1 MVDCYLGEI
10 RLFGGPYAP
19 EGWADCTG
27 QLLPVADNQALF
39 SLIGTTYGGD
49 GSTNFRLPDL
59 QGRVAVGAGAGTGL
73 TARAVGQTGG
83 EAAVILGVAN
93 MPAHTH
99 SFTVSNQDGTSP
111 DVLPA
116 PGASGSVVLANMA
129 PVSGGTVATYT
140 DAIVAAANQPQAM
153 ENAIEA
159 VGTAQPHGNI
169 MPSMGMRYIIALQG
183 LYPQRP

>member
-10 RLFGGPYAP
+10 RLFAGPYAP
-19 EGWADCTG
+19 EGWADCNG
-27 QLLPVADNQALF
+27 QLLSLASNQVLF
-39 SLIGTTYGGD
+39 SLIGVTYGGD
-49 GSTNFRLPDL
+49 GRTNFALPNL
-59 QGRVAVGAGAGTGL
+59 GGRVAVGAGAGTGL
-73 TARAVGQTGG
+73 TVRAVGQTGG
-83 EAAVILGVAN
+83 KAVVSLEVAN

-111 DVLPA
+111 NALPA

-140 DAIVAAANQPQAM
+140 DATVAAANQPQVM
-153 ENAIEA
+153 EDAIEA
-159 VGTAQPHGNI
+159 VGTIQPHENI